1 MPRLLV
7 ALDAS
12 PRAAHVLAAAVEL
25 AERMNAKLVLFRAV
39 VQPADAS
46 PDFAAIVPG
55 HPTTPVQESAI
66 AELHALAAHIPS
78 GLVEDVL
85 AEHGPPGPAICCC
98 AERRNVDLV
107 VVGAHGYRFVAR
119 VLGTTATYVADRCT
133 RPVFVVR
140 SDEDYPPEPVER
152 RTTTAENLTVAAA
165 SGVVAG
171 ASMGLVAGPP
181 GVAVGAFLGAAVG
194 ALAGVA
200 MHSES
205 ATREERN
212 RSLDEERGL
221 YGGTMGA
228 ATEART
234 ALNALEERRAQRERE
249 EMKEFDRSL
258 GVPSSR

>member
-1 MPRLLV
+1 MPRVLV

-12 PRAAHVLAAAVEL
+12 PRAVHVLASAVEL

-39 VQPADAS
+39 TQPAGAS
-46 PDFAAIVPG
+46 PEFAAVVPG
-55 HPTTPVQESAI
+55 HPTTPVQQSAI
-66 AELHALAAHIPS
+66 AELRALAAHVPS
-78 GLVEDVL
+78 GLIEDVL

-119 VLGTTATYVADRCT
+119 VLGTTASYVADRST

-140 SDEDYPPEPVER
+140 LEADYPPEPVAR
-152 RTTTAENLTVAAA
+152 HTTSAENMTVAAA

-171 ASMGLVAGPP
+171 ASIGLVAGPP
-181 GVAVGAFLGAAVG
+181 GAAVGAFLGGAVG

-200 MHSES
+200 MQSES
-205 ATREERN
+205 VSRDEHD

-234 ALNALEERRAQRERE
+234 ALNALEERRARRERE
-249 EMKEFDRSL
+249 EMRDFDRSL